1 MALEIPEEEPCR
13 FHNED
18 EACESHY
25 KLGRTLGQ
33 GAFATVKLAT
43 ELATQK
49 TWAVK
54 VIKRSALSQSDSEAL
69 KSELAIVQ
77 KLHHPNVVA
86 VHEIYN
92 GKVNCF
98 IIMECCSGGEM
109 FDRIISKEHYSEAEA
124 VRAAV
129 QMLQAINYCHEQGVV
144 HRDLKPENLL
154 YSSPAEDAELK
165 LADFGLARSIKPS
178 ELLHNQCG
186 TPGYVA
192 PEVLLSTSD
201 HGYDFECDLWSIG
214 VIVFILLCGYPP
226 FYDDDNDVL
235 FHQICDANYE
245 FGSPYWDEVSEDAKD
260 LISKLLVADPKKRL
274 TAQQALAHTWCSRD
288 NHSRDHLTSCQKE
301 LKKYNA
307 RRRFRGAV
315 RVVQMSNLLKK
326 LAATATATLTAA
338 TDSSSSGAEPPA
350 AP

>member
-1 MALEIPEEEPCR
+1 MEIPRACR
-13 FHNED
+13 FYNED
-18 EACESHY
+18 EDSCEAHY

-43 ELATQK
+43 ELTTQK

-69 KSELAIVQ
+69 KSELEIVQ
-77 KLHHPNVVA
+77 TLHHPNVVS

-109 FDRIISKEHYSEAEA
+109 YDRIISKEHYSEAEA
-124 VRAAV
+124 VHAAV
-129 QMLQAINYCHEQGVV
+129 QMLLAINYCHEQGVV

-154 YSSPAEDAELK
+154 YSSPAEDADLK
-165 LADFGLARSIKPS
+165 LADFGLARAIKPS

-201 HGYDFECDLWSIG
+201 HGYDSECDLWSIG
-214 VIVFILLCGYPP
+214 VIIFILLCGYPP

-235 FHQICDANYE
+235 
-245 FGSPYWDEVSEDAKD
+245 
-260 LISKLLVADPKKRL
+260 
-274 TAQQALAHTWCSRD
+274 
-288 NHSRDHLTSCQKE
+288 
-301 LKKYNA
+301 
-307 RRRFRGAV
+307 
-315 RVVQMSNLLKK
+315 
-326 LAATATATLTAA
+326 
-338 TDSSSSGAEPPA
+338 
-350 AP
+350 